1 MMVRFPVL
9 TDITVPLVSR
19 RRERVQLLQK
29 VQHGVPAVVVFYE
42 GLQRI
47 FTGAGDAS
55 RWVGTA
61 EAFAGMLVLGAL
73 ARAIGRLKWGAGHTP
88 PRQRVHL
95 HQVDWVDI
103 GLAALLLTE
112 VGVHYY
118 DTGHW
123 RRPTMLLAVVT
134 LAVGVLHG
142 RMTAFAAKRRALRI
156 TDDGITIG
164 GKLLS
169 QFTAR
174 WSEIARIELADKSAA
189 LVLKDGRS
197 QLFDLVDLRHGNDVT
212 RALTR
217 ARVRLEQAGPP
228 STGTGGQSQAS

>member
-1 MMVRFPVL
+1 M
-9 TDITVPLVSR
+9 
-19 RRERVQLLQK
+19 QK

-42 GLQRI
+42 GLDRI

-95 HQVDWVDI
+95 HQVEWVGV
-103 GLAALLLTE
+103 GLASLLFAE
-112 VGVHYY
+112 VAVQYY
-118 DTGHW
+118 DTSHW
-123 RRPTMLLAVVT
+123 RRPTILLAVVT
-134 LAVGVLHG
+134 LALSLLHG
-142 RMTAFAAKRRALRI
+142 RLTAYMAKRRALRI

-164 GKLLS
+164 GRLFGR
-169 QFTAR
+169 FTAR
-174 WSEIARIELADKSAA
+174 WSEIARIDLADKSAA
-189 LVLKDGRS
+189 LVLKDGRT
-197 QLFDLVDLRHGNDVT
+197 QAFDLIDLRHGNDVT

-228 STGTGGQSQAS
+228 SAGAVG